1 MEELL
6 NAIQKA
12 SAECAYDRVI
22 TLCCQGLEINPY
34 MIEFT
39 MQLANAYEKSGEFLN
54 AYKYYTITGF
64 LNQYH
69 GEYQKTYIEEALE
82 RVVTAIEVHTG
93 QLQGVEEQLEYQ
105 KRIREVL
112 EGERN
117 IYGYSERAFVT
128 PEQII
133 GKYFRAGEEE
143 MCIRDRKNT
152 AVWEL
157 RSHMEGYG

>member
-22 TLCCQGLEINPY
+22 ELCCQGLEINPY

-39 MQLANAYEKSGEFLN
+39 MRLANAYEKSGEFLN

-93 QLQGVEEQLEYQ
+93 QLQGGRRTVRVSETYPGG
-105 KRIREVL
+105 IRGRKKYLWIFRTGVCDTGADYWEVFS
-112 EGERN
+112 GR
-117 IYGYSERAFVT
+117 
-128 PEQII
+128 
-133 GKYFRAGEEE
+133 
-143 MCIRDRKNT
+143 
-152 AVWEL
+152 
-157 RSHMEGYG
+157 